1 MSQAD
6 GLQFQTAEFA
16 GRKCTLCSS
25 AIGDSYYQIQGRDA
39 CPTCAQMRLASQNSS
54 DSGSKM
60 LKALLWGGGAAILG
74 SAAFAAVALLGF
86 QLAILSIGV
95 GWLVGTAIK
104 KGTDGHTSR
113 KYQVI
118 AVLLTYMAIATSY
131 FPVVI
136 AQLGKDRGKKVT
148 AGSESG
154 KAAETAA
161 DTTSAEVTLPLPQ
174 TGTQGVTPVAL
185 VLMAGLVVALPLLD
199 AFSSMPG
206 GLLTLL
212 IIFFGLQQAW
222 KQTAPDVSLVAGP
235 YQNSTT

>member
-1 MSQAD
+1 MSPAD

-16 GRKCTLCSS
+16 GRKCTLCNS
-25 AIGDSYYQIQGRDA
+25 AIGSTYYQVQGRDA

-54 DSGSKM
+54 DSGGKM
-60 LKALLWGGGAAILG
+60 LKALLWGGGAAVLG
-74 SAAFAAVALLGF
+74 SAVFAAVALMGF

-118 AVLLTYMAIATSY
+118 AVLLTYLAIATSY
-131 FPVVI
+131 IPVVI
-136 AQLGKDRGKKVT
+136 AQLGKDNKDKTAT
-148 AGSESG
+148 AGSQSG
-154 KAAETAA
+154 KAAEAERA
-161 DTTSAEVTLPLPQ
+161 DVAVPLPQ
-174 TGTQGVTPVAL
+174 TGTGGVTAIAL
-185 VLMAGLVVALPLLD
+185 VLMAGVVIGLPLLD
-199 AFSSMPG
+199 AFTSMPG

-222 KQTAPDVSLVAGP
+222 KQTAPDVALVAGP
-235 YQNSTT
+235 YQNSTP